1 MAAFSEACTI
11 TPRKCFAGEGKKDR
25 MLLEKQIILVA
36 LFWFWLHIRIL
47 VSETITFHIFI
58 SFLCLVATFTEK
70 HCTKKWSFLKK
81 NKTADLVTF
90 TEESLN
96 GKLLFLC
103 CDCEGTSRKY
113 FTEQVIS
120 FLQWSENHTF
130 LWVHSYVSVLEC

>member
-11 TPRKCFAGEGKKDR
+11 TPRKWFAGEGKKDR
-25 MLLEKQIILVA
+25 VLSEKQISLVA
-36 LFWFWLHIRIL
+36 LLHFCFRIL
-47 VSETITFHIFI
+47 VSETITFHSFI
-58 SFLCLVATFTEK
+58 SQRIFGGYFHWKAL
-70 HCTKKWSFLKK
+70 HKKMKFFEKK

-90 TEESLN
+90 TKEILN

-103 CDCEGTSRKY
+103 SECEGTSRKY

-130 LWVHSYVSVLEC
+130 LWVHSYVSVLEY